1 MAWDFISNSKN
12 EKIQPYY
19 LNSELGHLPFL
30 FLMSEKRPEDYTM
43 ELGPMGPIGEGAAL
57 MLRVNRNCPW
67 NQCLF
72 CPVYKKEKSSARR
85 AGEIKGDIDK
95 ARRIGDLLESVSWDM
110 GLNGWVRREV
120 IDAVIRNHPEI
131 YGDYPSG
138 VTAEQLL
145 AIRSLS
151 NVGNWFR
158 CGTQRVFLQDANALF
173 AKPGDLIEVL
183 RYLKNSFPTVD
194 TVTAYARAK
203 TCAQRSS
210 EELRELHD
218 AGLSWCFVGIESGC
232 DEVLDYMKKGAKP
245 KEHISGGQ
253 KLMASGIKM
262 AAFVMPGLGGRNN
275 ELSQRHTRD
284 TVAVLNEIKPTEVR
298 VRSLAVL
305 ENAPLYAR
313 WESGEFQAPT
323 EDQMVEE
330 LKALINGI
338 SFDCALET
346 LQMTNVFTL
355 KGQLPARKPSFLE
368 SINGYQAMGL
378 LERARFIFNRYCH
391 GGYLGFIQ
399 SWGRDDSG
407 LMKKIEEAK
416 GSLKRETPD
425 ALEKV
430 ERAVL
435 AIKSKGIP

>member
-1 MAWDFISNSKN
+1 
-12 EKIQPYY
+12 
-19 LNSELGHLPFL
+19 
-30 FLMSEKRPEDYTM
+30 MSEKRPEDYTM

-72 CPVYKKEKSSARR
+72 CPVYKREKFSARSV
-85 AGEIKGDIDK
+85 GEIKGDIDR
-95 ARRIGDLLESVSWDM
+95 ARRIGDLLESTSWDM
-110 GLNGWVRREV
+110 GLNGRVRHEV
-120 IDAVIRNHPEI
+120 IEAVIRNHPEI

-138 VTAEQLL
+138 VTGEQFS

-151 NVGNWFR
+151 NVANWFMY
-158 CGTQRVFLQDANALF
+158 GTQRVFLQDANALF
-173 AKPGDLIEVL
+173 AKPEDLIEVL
-183 RYLKNSFPTVD
+183 GYLKNSFPTVD

-232 DEVLDYMKKGAKP
+232 DEVLDYMKKGAKQ

-262 AAFVMPGLGGRNN
+262 AAFVMPGLGGGNQ

-284 TVAVLNEIKPTEVR
+284 TVSVLNEIKPTEVR

-305 ENAPLYAR
+305 ESAPLYAR

-323 EDQMVEE
+323 DDWMVEE
-330 LKALINGI
+330 LKALIDGI
-338 SFDCALET
+338 SFDCTFET
-346 LQMTNVFTL
+346 LQMTNLFTL
-355 KGQLPARKPSFLE
+355 KGQLPERRPSFLE
-368 SINGYQAMGL
+368 SINCYQAMGL
-378 LERARFIFNRYCH
+378 FERARFIFNRYCH

-399 SWGRDDSG
+399 SCGRDDSS

-416 GSLKRETPD
+416 KSLERETPD

-430 ERAVL
+430 EGVVL